1 MSAGSGRRPTLSDV
15 ARAAGVGVATVDRVL
30 NKRAPVARETAERVV
45 AAAETL
51 GYHGTTLL
59 RRRLDELAETRT
71 LGFLLQGSDGPF
83 YQPLAAAFAE
93 ATRALSAIRGRPLVD
108 FIEDLA
114 PPAVA
119 EKLVAL
125 GGRADVV
132 AIVAAD
138 HPKVAAAVETLAA
151 RGVPVVTLLAE
162 LSTPAVAGHVG
173 IDPRKAGRTAAWAIA
188 RLARAPGPVGILV
201 GSHRY
206 TNHELA
212 EISFRSYFRE
222 NAPQFRLLESVAN
235 LEDSRLS
242 HEATLELL
250 KRAPDLVG
258 IYDAGG
264 GMEGLIAALREHGND
279 PHVVAVCN
287 ELIPATRLALQ
298 DGVIDAVIG
307 TPVERLVETAV
318 KMMLAALAGAEP
330 ARVFLP
336 FELYVAEN
344 V

>member
-1 MSAGSGRRPTLSDV
+1 MSARTTLADV

-30 NKRAPVARETAERVV
+30 NKRAPVARATAERVV
-45 AAAETL
+45 AAAEAL

-59 RRRLDELAETRT
+59 RRRLDEIVETKT
-71 LGFLLQGSDGPF
+71 LGFLLQGRNDRF
-83 YQPLAAAFAE
+83 YQPMAAAFAE
-93 ATRALSAIRGRPLVD
+93 ATRALTAVRGRPLVD
-108 FIEDLA
+108 FNDDLA

-119 EKLVAL
+119 AKLMAL
-125 GGRADVV
+125 GERADVV
-132 AIVAAD
+132 ALVAAD
-138 HPKVAAAVETLAA
+138 HPKVAAAVEALAA

-173 IDPRKAGRTAAWAIA
+173 IDPNKAGRTAAWAIA
-188 RLARAPGPVGILV
+188 RLARTPGPVGILV

-206 TNHELA
+206 TNHERA
-212 EISFRSYFRE
+212 EMSFRSYFRE
-222 NAPQFRLLESVAN
+222 KAPQFRLLESLAN

-264 GMEGLIAALREHGND
+264 GMEGLIAALRERGGGA
-279 PHVVAVCN
+279 PIVAVCN
-287 ELIPATRLALQ
+287 ELIPATRLALE
-298 DGVIDAVIG
+298 DGVLDAVIG
-307 TPVERLVETAV
+307 TPVGRLVETALRL
-318 KMMLAALAGAEP
+318 MLGALAGEEP

-336 FELYVAEN
+336 FDLFVAEN